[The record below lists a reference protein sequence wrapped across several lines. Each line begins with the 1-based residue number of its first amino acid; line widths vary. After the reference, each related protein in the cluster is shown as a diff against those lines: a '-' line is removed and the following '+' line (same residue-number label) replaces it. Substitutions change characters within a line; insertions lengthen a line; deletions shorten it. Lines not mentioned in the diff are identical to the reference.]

1 MRVAMSLRRNLVL
14 ALTCD
19 KTAGEVGKQIAG
31 ASFAA
36 IAARNKRL
44 LAAFFKD
51 KAQIAEA
58 AKPNFNSKNTLFL

>member
-1 MRVAMSLRRNLVL
+1 MRQRATKPR
-14 ALTCD
+14 A
-19 KTAGEVGKQIAG
+19 EVGKQIAE
-31 ASFAA
+31 ASVAA

-58 AKPNFNSKNTLFL
+58 AKLNFNSKYALFIIYV

>member
-1 MRVAMSLRRNLVL
+1 MRIAMSLRRNLGL
-14 ALTCD
+14 ALTGN
-19 KTAGEVGKQIAG
+19 KPRAEVGKQIAG
-31 ASFAA
+31 TSFAA

-58 AKPNFNSKNTLFL
+58 AKPNFKLKNTPFS